1 MNLEGILLLPRNT
14 VVGVVDPLQGDGLQS
29 DVVEDGVVLL
39 LEILSGHLC
48 L

>member
-1 MNLEGILLLPRNT
+1 MNLEGMLLAPHDLI
-14 VVGVVDPLQGDGLQS
+14 VGVVDPLLGDGLQS

-39 LEILSGHLC
+39 LEILSNHLP